1 MKTPKLLVP
10 ALLMLAAIGIIAT
23 GPKATAQTLT
33 KAEALTIANTEACAA
48 VGLGKSCTDAE
59 HLAAYCAPLVAS
71 GKACVD
77 DRAVDNKVYAS
88 YAAMSAAVI
97 EPERNKAQF
106 IRLQDRTYAA
116 VLTVMRTD
124 PAKCAAIIAA
134 AGKGDPAVCK

>member
-1 MKTPKLLVP
+1 MKKIILALSLILLAGSARAQTAAEV
-10 ALLMLAAIGIIAT
+10 LAAYNAGV
-23 GPKATAQTLT
+23 
-33 KAEALTIANTEACAA
+33 CAA
-48 VGLGKSCTDAE
+48 VGLAKDCTDAA
-59 HLAAYCAPLVAS
+59 HLAAYCAPVVAA

-77 DRAVDNKVYAS
+77 DRSADNKVYATFT
-88 YAAMSAAVI
+88 ALSAGVI

-106 IRLQDRTYAA
+106 IRLQDRTFAA

>member
-1 MKTPKLLVP
+1 MKKLIL
-10 ALLMLAAIGIIAT
+10 ALSLILLAGSAR
-23 GPKATAQTLT
+23 AQTLT
-33 KAEALTIANTEACAA
+33 KPEALAASNAEACANVSLVA
-48 VGLGKSCTDAE
+48 TCTDPQ
-59 HLAAYCAPLVAS
+59 HLAAYNALQVAA
-71 GKACVD
+71 GKPAVD
-77 DRAVDNKVYAS
+77 DRAADNKVYAS